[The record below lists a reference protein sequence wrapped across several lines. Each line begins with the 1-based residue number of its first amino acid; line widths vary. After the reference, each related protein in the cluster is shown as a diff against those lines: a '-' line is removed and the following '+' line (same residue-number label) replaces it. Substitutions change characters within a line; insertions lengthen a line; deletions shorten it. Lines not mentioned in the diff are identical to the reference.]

1 MMYKNIIIIKI
12 KGPNLGC
19 LNSSLGNGNCLQRCS
34 RDAVNA
40 ECMVWVRGGDGGG
53 GWGWW
58 EDMALK

>member
-1 MMYKNIIIIKI
+1 MMYKNIIIKI

-40 ECMVWVRGGDGGG
+40 ECMVWVRGGDGG
-53 GWGWW
+53 W